1 MLLGVDVG
9 GTFTDAVLALD
20 GRLVTAKAP
29 TTPDDQSRGVMAAI
43 AAALQRAGRPP
54 ADVEAFAHGMTVA
67 TNALLE
73 GRGARTA
80 LLATEGF
87 TDVIELGRQARAQLY
102 RLCAAHPKPLV
113 PPQRRV
119 AVPERALPDGIDRPL
134 TQDAVDAVLDRLA
147 ALEPESVAVV
157 LLHSYAHP
165 EHERALGEA
174 IAARLPGVHVSLSHD
189 VVGTFREVERAAT
202 TEVDAALSPL
212 LSRYLDALARRTQEA
227 GLPEP
232 DIMQS
237 SGGLAP
243 LRTAASHAALTVLS
257 GPAGGAA
264 AAALIAAQT
273 GVGDLLCFDMGG
285 TSCDVCVV
293 DGGVVRETSGREVG
307 GRTLALPMVDIH
319 TVGAGGGS
327 IGWRDAGGALRV
339 GPRSAGAD
347 PGPAA
352 YGRGGSEP
360 TVTDANLVLGRLDPH
375 AELAGGVT
383 LDLDAARAAVRAL
396 GDRLGLDEA
405 ACAEGIVRVA
415 NAEMIRALRVMT
427 VQRGVDPRGYA
438 LLAFGGA
445 GGLHATAIADEL
457 GIDRVVVPRASGV
470 LSALGLAVADRRTDI
485 RRSVLLAG
493 EALTDAAIE
502 QAVDELLADAPAAQ
516 RRSVSLDLRYAGQ
529 SFELTVPWAGDVR
542 EAFHAL
548 HEERYGYR
556 DPDGVVE
563 LVTVQV
569 TLTDPGPDV
578 TLAAPGGATEPQGT
592 RRVVIGGS
600 HHEAAIW
607 RGDPATGARIHGPAV
622 LQGPEATVLVPP
634 GWSGDVDDTGTVHLG
649 RD

>member
-1 MLLGVDVG
+1 VG
-9 GTFTDAVLALD
+9 
-20 GRLVTAKAP
+20 
-29 TTPDDQSRGVMAAI
+29 
-43 AAALQRAGRPP
+43 
-54 ADVEAFAHGMTVA
+54 
-67 TNALLE
+67 
-73 GRGARTA
+73 
-80 LLATEGF
+80 
-87 TDVIELGRQARAQLY
+87 
-102 RLCAAHPKPLV
+102 
-113 PPQRRV
+113 
-119 AVPERALPDGIDRPL
+119 
-134 TQDAVDAVLDRLA
+134 
-147 ALEPESVAVV
+147 
-157 LLHSYAHP
+157 
-165 EHERALGEA
+165 
-174 IAARLPGVHVSLSHD
+174 
-189 VVGTFREVERAAT
+189 
-202 TEVDAALSPL
+202 
-212 LSRYLDALARRTQEA
+212 
-227 GLPEP
+227 
-232 DIMQS
+232 
-237 SGGLAP
+237 
-243 LRTAASHAALTVLS
+243 
-257 GPAGGAA
+257 
-264 AAALIAAQT
+264 
-273 GVGDLLCFDMGG
+273 
-285 TSCDVCVV
+285 
-293 DGGVVRETSGREVG
+293 
-307 GRTLALPMVDIH
+307 
-319 TVGAGGGS
+319 
-327 IGWRDAGGALRV
+327 
-339 GPRSAGAD
+339 
-347 PGPAA
+347 
-352 YGRGGSEP
+352 
-360 TVTDANLVLGRLDPH
+360 
-375 AELAGGVT
+375 
-383 LDLDAARAAVRAL
+383 AL

-569 TLTDPGPDV
+569 TLTDPGPQV

-600 HHEAAIW
+600 DHEAAIW